1 MNATRNLETLDC
13 KDTGCQKID
22 LVIYLRTSA
31 MKVGEKRRQDARE
44 ELASIKSDEMRE
56 KKKQNQNRMFFSFSF
71 SFSFSVLY
79 VNLTG
84 W

>member
-1 MNATRNLETLDC
+1 MNAIRNLETLDC

-22 LVIYLRTSA
+22 SVIYLKTSA
-31 MKVGEKRRQDARE
+31 MKVGEKRHRDARE
-44 ELASIKSDEMRE
+44 EPASVKSDEMRE
-56 KKKQNQNRMFFSFSF
+56 KKKQNQNRMF

-84 W
+84 Q